1 MVNNKWQMTKAND
14 KPNEEQ
20 IKLYINRRS
29 ILEFAN
35 FHDE

>member
-1 MVNNKWQMTKAND
+1 MTNDKWQMTKAND

-20 IKLYINRRS
+20 TKLYINRCS
-29 ILEFAN
+29 TLVFAN